1 MRKGC
6 NIIRQAP
13 TEVPRSGAPESN
25 NADAERA
32 IPDLISPPSIS
43 RQTLFASR

>member
-6 NIIRQAP
+6 NIIQQAP
-13 TEVPRSGAPESN
+13 MEVPRGGPPEAS

-43 RQTLFASR
+43 H